1 MADEQKPS
9 GITRR
14 IPGYSRFLVGIP
26 VLGLLAGATTL
37 VAMAAVSTV
46 QTVTE
51 AIGGQLAKSEAV
63 LHFIELADVFLLS
76 TVLYIMALGLYEL
89 FIDDTIVL
97 PAWLTIHSIDDLKSR
112 LVGVIV
118 VVLAVSFLGMVIEGI
133 DARDL
138 LYRGLA
144 IATVVAA
151 MGYFLSNKHE

>member
-26 VLGLLAGATTL
+26 VLGLMAGATTL
-37 VAMAAVSTV
+37 VVMAAISTV
-46 QTVTE
+46 GTVAE
-51 AIGGQLAKSEAV
+51 AIGGHLTKAETV

-89 FIDDTIVL
+89 FIDDNLVL

-112 LVGVIV
+112 LVSVVV
-118 VVLAVSFLGMVIEGI
+118 VVLAVSFLGMVIEG
-133 DARDL
+133 AAALEL

-144 IATVVAA
+144 IAAVVAA